1 MSTFKKYMNFVE
13 VKYALLFEIYM
24 VHLLQYLFVTL
35 MFLIGKLENNYKKRV
50 NILDKNNGSH
60 KILATITLLR
70 IFYSLLIDII
80 DNISFRFSLMFK
92 DTNEHL
98 KG

>member
-1 MSTFKKYMNFVE
+1 MNFVE
-13 VKYALLFEIYM
+13 VKYAVLFQIYT
-24 VHLLQYLFVTL
+24 VHLLQYVLGTL
-35 MFLIGKLENNYKKRV
+35 IFLTGKLENNNYKKRV

-70 IFYSLLIDII
+70 IFYSLPIDII
-80 DNISFRFSLMFK
+80 DISFRFSLMHK
-92 DTNEHL
+92 DANEHL